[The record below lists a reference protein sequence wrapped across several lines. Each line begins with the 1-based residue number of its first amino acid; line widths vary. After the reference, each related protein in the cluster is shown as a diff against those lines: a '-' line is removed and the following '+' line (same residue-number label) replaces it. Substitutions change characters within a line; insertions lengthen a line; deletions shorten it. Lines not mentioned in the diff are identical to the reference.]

1 MNELIAFVHD
11 LLPALDVAIKQAPN
25 LLFAILA
32 FYYLARQNAR
42 QLEAMNH
49 LSERQFEL
57 IIRLCS
63 RCLDEPTATASAQP
77 E

>member
-1 MNELIAFVHD
+1 MNELITFIHD
-11 LLPALDVAIKQAPN
+11 LMPALDVAIQQVPN
-25 LLFAILA
+25 LLFAVLA

-42 QLEAMNH
+42 QLEAMNQ

-63 RCLDEPTATASAQP
+63 RCLDEPTAPAQP